1 MAYGLLGGIL
11 GSEDDKS
18 DATPSAAPAGAE
30 AFAAAVAAKISG
42 SDPEVARKTADFLSE
57 QTQLLKA
64 QKECLK
70 DEHALRLAHLRSQV
84 RAENTR
90 QVGMRVRIGLHAV
103 IALVAIG
110 IAIGAAIMIHD
121 AVGSRSVVIDVFDI
135 APNVAAQ
142 VPSGKIVA
150 AGLLDVLTRIQA
162 ATRSRAE
169 HRSLSSAW
177 TNDIAIDVP
186 ETGISI
192 GQLQRTMKAR
202 FGSDQH
208 IDGDLAQSESG
219 GLALTVRGT
228 GILPKTFV
236 GEARHLDK
244 LLTEAGEYAYGQSQP
259 GLFAAYLA
267 NNDRNDEAI
276 RFSQTA
282 YARADSSERPYVLN
296 YWANAI
302 AGKGAEGAMREALP
316 LYREALRRK
325 PDYWTAYNNIM
336 YALNGLGDEE
346 GLVRVSEQLVLAAGG
361 RPGRAPEH
369 EYQNY
374 DRTVWDLPAERA
386 EAIADVESHNGIG
399 TTGSAGGAENL
410 QIAQYEVQMH
420 DVEAAT
426 LRLNTTPVDGK
437 YTPDVAQATFVR
449 ALLAEEKSDPKTA
462 AQEWDTYAEAYANP
476 SVRTN
481 DPHTICFAA
490 PSYEKT
496 AQSAKAEAALNAVGT
511 LTLVDCYRFRG
522 DILELRGDWPS
533 AQAWYAKAV
542 RLAPSI
548 PSGYYSWG
556 VALAKHGDLNGAAAK
571 FKGANQKGPHW
582 ADPLKAWGDVLV
594 KQGNIKEAIAKYDEA
609 HQFAPNWKQLKDARD
624 ALAKDALAKDAR

>member
-18 DATPSAAPAGAE
+18 DATAPAARAAAE
-30 AFAAAVAAKISG
+30 AFAAAVAAKISEN
-42 SDPEVARKTADFLSE
+42 DPEVARKTAEFLSE

-64 QKECLK
+64 QKECLI
-70 DEHALRLAHLRSQV
+70 DEHALRLAHLRNQV

-90 QVGMRVRIGLHAV
+90 RVGLRVRIGLHAV

-121 AVGSRSVVIDVFDI
+121 AVGSRSVVIDAFDI

-162 ATRSRAE
+162 ATRSGAE

-192 GQLQRTMKAR
+192 GQLERTMKAR
-202 FGSDQH
+202 FGHDQH
-208 IDGDLAQSESG
+208 IDGDLAQSEGG

-228 GILPKTFV
+228 GILPKTFI

-244 LLTEAGEYAYGQSQP
+244 LLTQAGEYAYGQSQP

-302 AGKGAEGAMREALP
+302 AGRGADGAMREALP

-386 EAIADVESHNGIG
+386 EAIADVESHSGIG

-426 LRLNTTPVDGK
+426 LRLNTTPVDAK
-437 YTPDVAQATFVR
+437 YVPDVAQATFVR
-449 ALLAEEKSDPKTA
+449 ALLAEEKNDPEA
-462 AQEWDTYAEAYANP
+462 AAREWDAYVEAYANP

-496 AQSAKAEAALNAVGT
+496 GQSVKAEAALNAVGA

-522 DILELRGDWPS
+522 DILDLRGDWPN

-542 RLAPSI
+542 KLAPSI

-556 VALAKHGDLNGAAAK
+556 MALVRHGNLEAAAEKFNGA
-571 FKGANQKGPHW
+571 NRLGPHW
-582 ADPLKAWGDVLV
+582 ADPLKAWGDVLM
-594 KQGNIKEAIAKYDEA
+594 KQGQAKKAIEKYNEALKY
-609 HQFAPNWKQLKDARD
+609 APNWTALRDSREAATKQTI
-624 ALAKDALAKDAR
+624 

>member
-11 GSEDDKS
+11 GGEDDKS
-18 DATPSAAPAGAE
+18 EAAASATLAAAE
-30 AFAAAVAAKISG
+30 AFAAAVAAKFSG
-42 SDPEVARKTADFLSE
+42 NDPEVARKTVEFLSE

-64 QKECLK
+64 QKEYLK
-70 DEHALRLAHLRSQV
+70 DEHALRLAHLRNQV
-84 RAENTR
+84 RAENVR
-90 QVGMRVRIGLHAV
+90 QFGMRIRIGLHV
-103 IALVAIG
+103 FIALIAMG
-110 IAIGAAIMIHD
+110 IAVGAAIMIHD
-121 AVGSRSVVIDVFDI
+121 AVESRSVVIDPFDI

-162 ATRSRAE
+162 ATRSRAK
-169 HRSLSSAW
+169 HRSLASAW

-192 GQLQRTMKAR
+192 GQLERVMKAR
-202 FGSDQH
+202 FGRDQH

-228 GILPKTFV
+228 GILPKTFTDD
-236 GEARHLDK
+236 ARHLDK
-244 LLTEAGEYAYGQSQP
+244 LLMQAGEYAYGQSQP

-282 YARADSSERPYVLN
+282 YTRAESSERPYVLN

-316 LYREALRRK
+316 LYREALRQK

-346 GLVRVSEQLVLAAGG
+346 GLVRVSEQLVRAAGG
-361 RPGRAPEH
+361 RPGQAPEH

-386 EAIADVESHNGIG
+386 EAIADVESHSGIG

-426 LRLNTTPVDGK
+426 LRLNITPVDAK
-437 YTPDVAQATFVR
+437 YAPDVAQATFVR
-449 ALLAEEKSDPKTA
+449 ALIAEERSDPQA
-462 AQEWDTYAEAYANP
+462 AAREWDAYAAAYANP

-481 DPHTICFAA
+481 DPHTICYGA

-496 AQSAKAEAALNAVGT
+496 GQSAKAEAALNAVGT
-511 LTLVDCYRFRG
+511 LTLVDCDRFRG
-522 DILELRGDWPS
+522 DILDLQGDWPS

-542 RLAPSI
+542 KLAPSI

-556 VALAKHGDLNGAAAK
+556 VALARHGNLEGAAEK
-571 FKGANQKGPHW
+571 FRGANQKGPHW
-582 ADPLKAWGDVLV
+582 ADPLKAWGDVLMEEGQA
-594 KQGNIKEAIAKYDEA
+594 KNAIEKYDEA
-609 HQFAPNWKQLKDARD
+609 LKYAPNWAALKNSREAAAKQTI
-624 ALAKDALAKDAR
+624 

>member
-18 DATPSAAPAGAE
+18 DATAPAARAAAE
-30 AFAAAVAAKISG
+30 AFAAAVAAKISEN
-42 SDPEVARKTADFLSE
+42 DPEVARKTVEFLSE

-64 QKECLK
+64 QKECLI
-70 DEHALRLAHLRSQV
+70 DEHALRLAHLRNQV

-90 QVGMRVRIGLHAV
+90 RLGLRVRIGLHAV

-162 ATRSRAE
+162 ATRSGAE

-192 GQLQRTMKAR
+192 GQLERTMKAR
-202 FGSDQH
+202 FGHDQH
-208 IDGDLAQSESG
+208 IDGDLAQSEG
-219 GLALTVRGT
+219 GDLALTVRGT
-228 GILPKTFV
+228 GILPKTFI

-244 LLTEAGEYAYGQSQP
+244 LLTQAGEYAYGQSQP

-282 YARADSSERPYVLN
+282 YARAASSERPYVLN

-302 AGKGAEGAMREALP
+302 AGRGADGAMREALP

-386 EAIADVESHNGIG
+386 EAIADVESHSGIG

-426 LRLNTTPVDGK
+426 LRLNTTPVDAK
-437 YTPDVAQATFVR
+437 YVPDVAQATFVR
-449 ALLAEEKSDPKTA
+449 ALLAEERNDPEA
-462 AQEWDTYAEAYANP
+462 AAREWDAYVEAYANP

-496 AQSAKAEAALNAVGT
+496 GQSAKAEAALNAVGA

-522 DILELRGDWPS
+522 DILDLRGDWPN

-542 RLAPSI
+542 KLAPSI

-556 VALAKHGDLNGAAAK
+556 MALVRHGNLEAAAEKFNGAHRL
-571 FKGANQKGPHW
+571 GPHW
-582 ADPLKAWGDVLV
+582 ADPLKAWGDVLM
-594 KQGNIKEAIAKYDEA
+594 KQGQAKKAIEKYNEALKY
-609 HQFAPNWKQLKDARD
+609 APNWTALKDSREA
-624 ALAKDALAKDAR
+624 ATKQTI

>member
-11 GSEDDKS
+11 GGEDDKS
-18 DATPSAAPAGAE
+18 EAATAAAPAGPE
-30 AFAAAVAAKISG
+30 AFAAAVAAKLSG
-42 SDPEVARKTADFLSE
+42 NDPEVARKTVDFLSE

-64 QKECLK
+64 QKEYLK
-70 DEHALRLAHLRSQV
+70 DEHALRLAHLRNQV
-84 RAENTR
+84 RAESVR
-90 QVGMRVRIGLHAV
+90 QFGMRVRIGLHIF
-103 IALVAIG
+103 IALLVVAVG
-110 IAIGAAIMIHD
+110 VGVAIMIHD
-121 AVGSRSVVIDVFDI
+121 AVESRSVVIDSSI
-135 APNVAAQ
+135 SHRMLPHKC
-142 VPSGKIVA
+142 PSGKIVA

-162 ATRSRAE
+162 ATRSGAE

-192 GQLQRTMKAR
+192 GQLERAMKAR
-202 FGSDQH
+202 FGRDQH
-208 IDGDLAQSESG
+208 IDGDLVQSETG

-228 GILPKTFV
+228 GILPKTFTDD
-236 GEARHLDK
+236 ARHLDK
-244 LLTEAGEYAYGQSQP
+244 LLTQAGEYVYGQSQP

-276 RFSQTA
+276 RFCQAA

-302 AGKGAEGAMREALP
+302 AGKGAAGAMREALP

-346 GLVRVSEQLVLAAGG
+346 GLVRVNEQLMEAAGG
-361 RPGRAPEH
+361 RPGRAPEL

-374 DRTVWDLPAERA
+374 DRVVWDLAAERA

-399 TTGSAGGAENL
+399 TTGSAGGAETL
-410 QIAQYEVQMH
+410 QIAQYEAQMH
-420 DVEAAT
+420 DVDAAT
-426 LRLNTTPVDGK
+426 LRLNTTLVDAK
-437 YTPDVAQATFVR
+437 NAPDVAQATFVR
-449 ALLAEEKSDPKTA
+449 ALLAEEKSDPKA
-462 AQEWDTYAEAYANP
+462 AAREWDAYVEAYANP
-476 SVRTN
+476 SVSTN

-496 AQSAKAEAALNAVGT
+496 GQSAKAEAALNAVGT
-511 LTLVDCYRFRG
+511 LTLVDCDRFRG
-522 DILELRGDWPS
+522 DIFDIRGDWPS

-542 RLAPSI
+542 KLATQ
-548 PSGYYSWG
+548 YSLG
-556 VALAKHGDLNGAAAK
+556 LLLLGRHSR
-571 FKGANQKGPHW
+571 Q
-582 ADPLKAWGDVLV
+582 AWGSGRCGSEI
-594 KQGNIKEAIAKYDEA
+594 QGSQPEADRIGRI
-609 HQFAPNWKQLKDARD
+609 H
-624 ALAKDALAKDAR
+624 

>member
-11 GSEDDKS
+11 GSEDDKP
-18 DATPSAAPAGAE
+18 DATPSATPAGAE

-42 SDPEVARKTADFLSE
+42 SDPEVARKTVDFLSE

-90 QVGMRVRIGLHAV
+90 QIGMRVRIGLHAV

-110 IAIGAAIMIHD
+110 VAIGAAIMIHD
-121 AVGSRSVVIDVFDI
+121 ALGSRSVVIDAFDI

-169 HRSLSSAW
+169 HRSLASAW

-202 FGSDQH
+202 FGRDQH

-228 GILPKTFV
+228 GILPKTFI

-426 LRLNTTPVDGK
+426 LRLNTTPVDAK
-437 YTPDVAQATFVR
+437 NAPDVAQATFVR
-449 ALLAEEKSDPKTA
+449 ALIAEEKTDPKTA
-462 AQEWDTYAEAYANP
+462 AQAWDTYVEAYANP

-490 PSYEKT
+490 PSYERT
-496 AQSAKAEAALNAVGT
+496 GQSAKAEAALNAVGT

-522 DILELRGDWPS
+522 DILELRGDWPR

-542 RLAPSI
+542 KLAPSI

-556 VALAKHGDLNGAAAK
+556 VALAKHSDLNGAAVK
-571 FKGANQKGPHW
+571 FKDANQKGPHW
-582 ADPLKAWGDVLV
+582 ADPLKAWGDVLA
-594 KQGNIKEAIAKYDEA
+594 KQGNIKEAMAKYDEA
-609 HQFAPNWKQLKDARD
+609 HKFAPNWKQLKDARD
-624 ALAKDALAKDAR
+624 ALAKDPG

>member
-11 GSEDDKS
+11 GSEDDKP
-18 DATPSAAPAGAE
+18 DATPSATPAGAE

-42 SDPEVARKTADFLSE
+42 SDPEVARKTVDFLSE

-90 QVGMRVRIGLHAV
+90 QIGMRVRIGLHAV

-110 IAIGAAIMIHD
+110 VAIGAAIMIHD
-121 AVGSRSVVIDVFDI
+121 ALGSRSVVIDAFDI

-169 HRSLSSAW
+169 HRSLASAW

-202 FGSDQH
+202 FGRDQH

-228 GILPKTFV
+228 GILPKTFI

-426 LRLNTTPVDGK
+426 LRLNTTPVDAK
-437 YTPDVAQATFVR
+437 YVPDVAQATFVR
-449 ALLAEEKSDPKTA
+449 ALLAEEKNDPEA
-462 AQEWDTYAEAYANP
+462 AAREWDTYVEAYANP

-496 AQSAKAEAALNAVGT
+496 GQSAKAEAALNAVGA

-522 DILELRGDWPS
+522 DILDLRGDWPN

-542 RLAPSI
+542 KLAPSI

-556 VALAKHGDLNGAAAK
+556 MALVRHGNLEGAAEK
-571 FKGANQKGPHW
+571 FKGANRLGPHW
-582 ADPLKAWGDVLV
+582 ADPLKAWGDVLM
-594 KQGNIKEAIAKYDEA
+594 KQGQAKKAIEKYDEA
-609 HQFAPNWKQLKDARD
+609 LKYAPNWTALKDSREA
-624 ALAKDALAKDAR
+624 ATKQTI

>member
-18 DATPSAAPAGAE
+18 DATAPAARAAAE
-30 AFAAAVAAKISG
+30 AFAAAVAAKISEN
-42 SDPEVARKTADFLSE
+42 DPEVARKTAEFLSE

-64 QKECLK
+64 QKECLI
-70 DEHALRLAHLRSQV
+70 DEHALRLAHLRNQV

-90 QVGMRVRIGLHAV
+90 RVGLRVRIGLHAV

-110 IAIGAAIMIHD
+110 IAIGAAVMIHD
-121 AVGSRSVVIDVFDI
+121 AVGSRSVVIDAFDI

-162 ATRSRAE
+162 ATRSGAE

-192 GQLQRTMKAR
+192 GQLERTMKAR
-202 FGSDQH
+202 FGHDQH
-208 IDGDLAQSESG
+208 IDGDLAQSEGG

-228 GILPKTFV
+228 GILPKTFI

-244 LLTEAGEYAYGQSQP
+244 LLTQAGEYAYGQSQP

-302 AGKGAEGAMREALP
+302 AGRGADGAMREALP

-386 EAIADVESHNGIG
+386 EAIADVESHSGIG

-426 LRLNTTPVDGK
+426 LRLNTTPVDAK
-437 YTPDVAQATFVR
+437 YVPDVAQATFVR
-449 ALLAEEKSDPKTA
+449 ALLAEEKNDPEA
-462 AQEWDTYAEAYANP
+462 AAREWDAYVEAYANP

-496 AQSAKAEAALNAVGT
+496 GQSVKAEAALNAVGA

-522 DILELRGDWPS
+522 DILDLRGDWPN

-542 RLAPSI
+542 KLAPSI

-556 VALAKHGDLNGAAAK
+556 MALVRHGNLEAAAEKFNGA
-571 FKGANQKGPHW
+571 NRLGPHW
-582 ADPLKAWGDVLV
+582 ADPLKAWGDVLM
-594 KQGNIKEAIAKYDEA
+594 KQGQAKKAIEKYNEALKY
-609 HQFAPNWKQLKDARD
+609 APNWTALRDSREAATKQTI
-624 ALAKDALAKDAR
+624 

>member
-11 GSEDDKS
+11 GGEDDKS
-18 DATPSAAPAGAE
+18 EAAAPAALAATE
-30 AFAAAVAAKISG
+30 AFAAAVAAKLSG
-42 SDPEVARKTADFLSE
+42 NDPEVARKTVDFLSE
-57 QTQLLKA
+57 QAQLLKA
-64 QKECLK
+64 QKEYLK
-70 DEHALRLAHLRSQV
+70 EERVLRLAHLRNQV

-90 QVGMRVRIGLHAV
+90 QFGMRVRIGLHVV
-103 IALVAIG
+103 IVLIAIG
-110 IAIGAAIMIHD
+110 IATGAAIMIHD
-121 AVGSRSVVIDVFDI
+121 AVGSRSVVIDAFDI
-135 APNVAAQ
+135 APNVATQ

-162 ATRSRAE
+162 ATRSGAE
-169 HRSLSSAW
+169 HRSLASAW
-177 TNDIAIDVP
+177 SNDIAIDVP

-192 GQLQRTMKAR
+192 GQLERTMKAR
-202 FGSDQH
+202 FGRDQH
-208 IDGDLAQSESG
+208 IDGDLVQSESG

-228 GILPKTFV
+228 GIMPKTFID
-236 GEARHLDK
+236 EARHLDK
-244 LLTEAGEYAYGQSQP
+244 LLTQAGEYVYGQSQP

-267 NNDRNDEAI
+267 NNDRNEEAI

-346 GLVRVSEQLVLAAGG
+346 GLVRVNEQLVKAAGG

-369 EYQNY
+369 DYQNY

-386 EAIADVESHNGIG
+386 EAVADVESHSGIG
-399 TTGSAGGAENL
+399 TTGSAGGAESL

-426 LRLNTTPVDGK
+426 LRLNTTPVDTK
-437 YTPDVAQATFVR
+437 FAPDVAQATFVR
-449 ALLAEEKSDPKTA
+449 ALLAEEKSDPKA
-462 AQEWDTYAEAYANP
+462 AAREWDVYVEAYANP

-496 AQSAKAEAALNAVGT
+496 GQSAKAEAALNAVGS
-511 LTLVDCYRFRG
+511 LTLVDCDRFRG
-522 DILELRGDWPS
+522 DILDLRGDWPS

-542 RLAPSI
+542 NLAPSV

-556 VALAKHGDLNGAAAK
+556 VALAKHGNLEGAAEK

-582 ADPLKAWGDVLV
+582 ADPLKAWGDVLME
-594 KQGNIKEAIAKYDEA
+594 QGQGKKAIEKYDEA
-609 HQFAPNWKQLKDARD
+609 LKYAPNWTALKDARE
-624 ALAKDALAKDAR
+624 AAAKQTI

>member
-11 GSEDDKS
+11 GGEDEKPE
-18 DATPSAAPAGAE
+18 ATASAALAAAD

-42 SDPEVARKTADFLSE
+42 SDPEVARKTVDFLSE
-57 QTQLLKA
+57 QTQLLKV
-64 QKECLK
+64 QKEHLK
-70 DEHALRLAHLRSQV
+70 DEHSLRLAHLRHQV
-84 RAENTR
+84 RAENVR
-90 QVGMRVRIGLHAV
+90 QVGMRVRIGLHLC
-103 IALVAIG
+103 IALLVLGVAV
-110 IAIGAAIMIHD
+110 GAAIMIRD
-121 AVGSRSVVIDVFDI
+121 AVASRSVVIDAFDI

-162 ATRSRAE
+162 STRSGAE
-169 HRSLSSAW
+169 HRSLASAW

-192 GQLQRTMKAR
+192 GQLQRMMKAR
-202 FGSDQH
+202 FGRDQH
-208 IDGDLAQSESG
+208 IDGDLAQSETG

-236 GEARHLDK
+236 DEARHLDK
-244 LLTEAGEYAYGQSQP
+244 LLTLAGEYVYGQSQP

-346 GLVRVSEQLVLAAGG
+346 GLVRVNEQLVKAAGG

-386 EAIADVESHNGIG
+386 EAIADMESHNGIG
-399 TTGSAGGAENL
+399 TRGSAGGAENL

-420 DVEAAT
+420 DVESAT
-426 LRLNTTPVDGK
+426 MRINTTPVAAN
-437 YTPDVAQATFVR
+437 YAPDVAQATFVR
-449 ALLAEEKSDPKTA
+449 ALLAEENNDLKA
-462 AQEWDTYAEAYANP
+462 AAREWDAYVEAYANP

-481 DPHTICFAA
+481 NPHTICYAA
-490 PSYEKT
+490 LSFEKT
-496 AQSAKAEAALNAVGT
+496 GQSAKAEAALNAAGT
-511 LTLVDCYRFRG
+511 LTLVDCDRFRA

-533 AQAWYAKAV
+533 AQAWYATAV
-542 RLAPSI
+542 KLAPSI
-548 PSGYYSWG
+548 PAGYYSWG
-556 VALAKHGDLNGAAAK
+556 VALARHGNLDDATEK
-571 FKGANQKGPHW
+571 FKGAHQKGPHW
-582 ADPLKAWGDVLV
+582 ADPLKAWGDVLMDQGQV
-594 KQGNIKEAIAKYDEA
+594 KQAIGKYDEA
-609 HQFAPNWKQLKDARD
+609 LKYAPNWPALKHSRETA
-624 ALAKDALAKDAR
+624 AKLAI

>member
-18 DATPSAAPAGAE
+18 DATAPAARATAE
-30 AFAAAVAAKISG
+30 AFAAAVAAKISEN
-42 SDPEVARKTADFLSE
+42 DPAVARKTVEFLSE

-64 QKECLK
+64 QKECLI
-70 DEHALRLAHLRSQV
+70 DEHALRLAHLRNQV

-90 QVGMRVRIGLHAV
+90 RLGLRVRIGLHAV

-110 IAIGAAIMIHD
+110 IATGAAIMIHD
-121 AVGSRSVVIDVFDI
+121 AVGSRSVVIDAFDI
-135 APNVAAQ
+135 APNIAAQ

-162 ATRSRAE
+162 ATRSGAE

-192 GQLQRTMKAR
+192 GQLERTMKAR
-202 FGSDQH
+202 FGHDQH
-208 IDGDLAQSESG
+208 IDGDLAQSQGG

-228 GILPKTFV
+228 GILPKTFI

-244 LLTEAGEYAYGQSQP
+244 LLTQAGEYAYGQSQP

-302 AGKGAEGAMREALP
+302 AGRGADGAMREALP

-386 EAIADVESHNGIG
+386 EAIADVESHSGIG

-426 LRLNTTPVDGK
+426 LRLNTTPVDAK
-437 YTPDVAQATFVR
+437 YVPDVAQATFVR
-449 ALLAEEKSDPKTA
+449 ALLAEEKNDPEA
-462 AQEWDTYAEAYANP
+462 AAREWDAYVEAYANP

-496 AQSAKAEAALNAVGT
+496 GQSAKAEAALNAVGT

-522 DILELRGDWPS
+522 DVLDLRGDWPN

-542 RLAPSI
+542 KLAPSI

-556 VALAKHGDLNGAAAK
+556 MALVRHGNLEGAAEKFNGA
-571 FKGANQKGPHW
+571 NRLGPHW
-582 ADPLKAWGDVLV
+582 ADPLKAWGDVLM
-594 KQGNIKEAIAKYDEA
+594 KQGQAKKAIEKYNEALKY
-609 HQFAPNWKQLKDARD
+609 APNWTALKDSREA
-624 ALAKDALAKDAR
+624 ATKQTI

>member
-11 GSEDDKS
+11 GGEDDKS
-18 DATPSAAPAGAE
+18 EATASATLAAAE
-30 AFAAAVAAKISG
+30 AFAAAVAAKFSG
-42 SDPEVARKTADFLSE
+42 NDPEVARKTVDFLSE
-57 QTQLLKA
+57 QTELLKA
-64 QKECLK
+64 QKEYLK
-70 DEHALRLAHLRSQV
+70 DEHALRLAHLSNQV
-84 RAENTR
+84 RAENVR
-90 QVGMRVRIGLHAV
+90 QLGMRVRIGLHV
-103 IALVAIG
+103 FIALIAIG
-110 IAIGAAIMIHD
+110 IAVGVAIMIHD
-121 AVGSRSVVIDVFDI
+121 AIESRSVVIDPFDI

-162 ATRSRAE
+162 ATRSRAK

-192 GQLQRTMKAR
+192 GQLERMMKAR
-202 FGSDQH
+202 FGRDQH
-208 IDGDLAQSESG
+208 IDGDLALSETG
-219 GLALTVRGT
+219 GLALTVRGA
-228 GILPKTFV
+228 GILPKTFTD
-236 GEARHLDK
+236 EARHLDK
-244 LLTEAGEYAYGQSQP
+244 LLTQAGEYVYGQSQP

-346 GLVRVSEQLVLAAGG
+346 GVVRVSKQLALAAGG

-386 EAIADVESHNGIG
+386 EAIADVESHSGIG

-410 QIAQYEVQMH
+410 QIAQYEAQMH

-426 LRLNTTPVDGK
+426 LRLNTTPVDAK
-437 YTPDVAQATFVR
+437 DVPDVAQATFVR
-449 ALLAEEKSDPKTA
+449 ALLAEEKGDPKAA
-462 AQEWDTYAEAYANP
+462 AQEWDAYVGAYANP

-481 DPHTICFAA
+481 DPHTICYAA

-496 AQSAKAEAALNAVGT
+496 GQSAKAEAALNAVGT

-522 DILELRGDWPS
+522 DILDLRGDWPN
-533 AQAWYAKAV
+533 AQAWYANAV
-542 RLAPSI
+542 KLAPSI

-556 VALAKHGDLNGAAAK
+556 MALARHGNLEGAAEK
-571 FKGANQKGPHW
+571 FKSANQLGPHW
-582 ADPLKAWGDVLV
+582 ADPLKAWGDVLTR
-594 KQGNIKEAIAKYDEA
+594 QGQRKKAIEKYDEA
-609 HQFAPNWKQLKDARD
+609 LKYAPNWAALKDARE
-624 ALAKDALAKDAR
+624 AATKQTI

>member
-11 GSEDDKS
+11 GSEDDKP
-18 DATPSAAPAGAE
+18 DATPSATPAGAE

-42 SDPEVARKTADFLSE
+42 SDPEVARKTVDFLSE

-90 QVGMRVRIGLHAV
+90 QIGMRVRIGLHAV

-110 IAIGAAIMIHD
+110 VAIGAAIMIHD
-121 AVGSRSVVIDVFDI
+121 ALGSRSVVIDAFDI

-169 HRSLSSAW
+169 HRSLASAW

-202 FGSDQH
+202 FGRDQH

-228 GILPKTFV
+228 GILPKTFI

-426 LRLNTTPVDGK
+426 LRLNTTPVDAK
-437 YTPDVAQATFVR
+437 NAPDVAQATFVR
-449 ALLAEEKSDPKTA
+449 ALIAEEKSDPKTA
-462 AQEWDTYAEAYANP
+462 AQAWDTYVEAYANP

-490 PSYEKT
+490 PSYERT
-496 AQSAKAEAALNAVGT
+496 GQSAKAEAALNAVGT

-522 DILELRGDWPS
+522 DILELRGDWPR

-542 RLAPSI
+542 KLAPSI

-556 VALAKHGDLNGAAAK
+556 VALAKHSDLNGAAVK
-571 FKGANQKGPHW
+571 FKDANQKGPHW
-582 ADPLKAWGDVLV
+582 ADPLKAWGDVLA
-594 KQGNIKEAIAKYDEA
+594 KQGNIKEAMAKYDEA
-609 HQFAPNWKQLKDARD
+609 HKFAPNWKQLKDARD
-624 ALAKDALAKDAR
+624 ALAKDPG

>member
-11 GSEDDKS
+11 GGEDDKS
-18 DATPSAAPAGAE
+18 EATASATLAAAE
-30 AFAAAVAAKISG
+30 AFAAAVAAKLAG
-42 SDPEVARKTADFLSE
+42 NDPQVARKTVDFLSE
-57 QTQLLKA
+57 QTQLLKV
-64 QKECLK
+64 QKEHLK
-70 DEHALRLAHLRSQV
+70 DEHALRLAHLRHQV
-84 RAENTR
+84 RAENVR
-90 QVGMRVRIGLHAV
+90 QVGMRVRIGLHV
-103 IALVAIG
+103 FIALIAVG
-110 IAIGAAIMIHD
+110 ILVGAAIMIRD
-121 AVGSRSVVIDVFDI
+121 AVQSRSVVIDAFDI

-142 VPSGKIVA
+142 VPSGKIAA

-162 ATRSRAE
+162 ATRSGVE
-169 HRSLSSAW
+169 HRSLASAW
-177 TNDIAIDVP
+177 SNDIAIDVP
-186 ETGISI
+186 DTGISI
-192 GQLQRTMKAR
+192 GQLERMMKAR
-202 FGSDQH
+202 FGRDQH
-208 IDGDLAQSESG
+208 IDGDLAQSETG
-219 GLALTVRGT
+219 GLALTVRGN
-228 GILPKTFV
+228 GILPKTFID
-236 GEARHLDK
+236 ESRHLEK
-244 LLTEAGEYAYGQSQP
+244 LLTLAGEYVYGQSQP

-302 AGKGAEGAMREALP
+302 AGKGSEGAMREALP

-346 GLVRVSEQLVLAAGG
+346 GLVRVSEQMMKAAGG

-399 TTGSAGGAENL
+399 TRGSAGGAENL

-426 LRLNTTPVDGK
+426 LRINTTPVDAN
-437 YTPDVAQATFVR
+437 YVPDVAQATFVR
-449 ALLAEEKSDPKTA
+449 ALLAEENNDPKA
-462 AQEWDTYAEAYANP
+462 AAREWDAYLEAYANP

-481 DPHTICFAA
+481 NPHTICYAA
-490 PSYEKT
+490 PSFEKT
-496 AQSAKAEAALNAVGT
+496 GQPAKAEAALNAVGT
-511 LTLVDCYRFRG
+511 LTLVDCDRFRA
-522 DILELRGDWPS
+522 DILDLQGDWPS

-542 RLAPSI
+542 KLAPSI
-548 PSGYYSWG
+548 PSGYYAWG
-556 VALAKHGDLNGAAAK
+556 VALARHGNLDGAAEK
-571 FKGANQKGPHW
+571 FKDAHQKGPHW
-582 ADPLKAWGDVLV
+582 ADPLKAWGDVLMEQGQV
-594 KQGNIKEAIAKYDEA
+594 KKAIEKYDEA
-609 HQFAPNWKQLKDARD
+609 IKYAPNWTALKDSRETA
-624 ALAKDALAKDAR
+624 AKQSI

>member
-11 GSEDDKS
+11 GGEDDKS
-18 DATPSAAPAGAE
+18 EATASATLVAAE
-30 AFAAAVAAKISG
+30 AFAAAVAAKLAG
-42 SDPEVARKTADFLSE
+42 NDPDVARKTVDFLSE
-57 QTQLLKA
+57 QTQLLKV
-64 QKECLK
+64 QKEHLK
-70 DEHALRLAHLRSQV
+70 DEHALRLAHLRHQV
-84 RAENTR
+84 RAENVR
-90 QVGMRVRIGLHAV
+90 QVGMRVRIGLHV
-103 IALVAIG
+103 FIALIAVG
-110 IAIGAAIMIHD
+110 ILVGAAIMIRD
-121 AVGSRSVVIDVFDI
+121 AVESRSVVIDAFDI

-142 VPSGKIVA
+142 VPSGKITA

-162 ATRSRAE
+162 ATRSGAE
-169 HRSLSSAW
+169 HRSLASAW

-192 GQLQRTMKAR
+192 GQLERMMKAR
-202 FGSDQH
+202 FGRDQH
-208 IDGDLAQSESG
+208 IDGDLAQSETG

-228 GILPKTFV
+228 GIVPRTFID
-236 GEARHLDK
+236 ESRHLDK
-244 LLTEAGEYAYGQSQP
+244 LLTLAGEYVYGQSQP

-267 NNDRNDEAI
+267 NNERNDEAI

-346 GLVRVSEQLVLAAGG
+346 GLVRVSEQMMKAAGG

-399 TTGSAGGAENL
+399 TRGSAGGAENL

-426 LRLNTTPVDGK
+426 LRINTTPVDAN
-437 YTPDVAQATFVR
+437 YVPDIAQATFVR
-449 ALLAEEKSDPKTA
+449 ALLAEENNDPKA
-462 AQEWDTYAEAYANP
+462 AAREWDAYVKAYANP

-481 DPHTICFAA
+481 NPHTICYAA
-490 PSYEKT
+490 PSFEKT
-496 AQSAKAEAALNAVGT
+496 GQAAKAEAALNAVGA
-511 LTLVDCYRFRG
+511 LTLVDCDRFRA
-522 DILELRGDWPS
+522 DILDLRGYWPS

-542 RLAPSI
+542 KLAPSI
-548 PSGYYSWG
+548 PAGYYSWG
-556 VALAKHGDLNGAAAK
+556 VALVRHGNLDGAAEK
-571 FKGANQKGPHW
+571 FKGAHQKGPHW
-582 ADPLKAWGDVLV
+582 ADPLKAWGDVLMEQGQV
-594 KQGNIKEAIAKYDEA
+594 KKAIEKYDEA
-609 HQFAPNWKQLKDARD
+609 IKYAPNWTALKDSRETA
-624 ALAKDALAKDAR
+624 AKQSI

>member
-11 GSEDDKS
+11 GNEDDKP
-18 DATPSAAPAGAE
+18 DATPSATPAGAE

-42 SDPEVARKTADFLSE
+42 SDPEVARKTVDFLSE

-90 QVGMRVRIGLHAV
+90 QIGMRVRIGLHAV

-110 IAIGAAIMIHD
+110 VAIGAAIMIHD
-121 AVGSRSVVIDVFDI
+121 ALGSRSVVIDAFDI

-169 HRSLSSAW
+169 HRSLASAW

-202 FGSDQH
+202 FGRDQH

-228 GILPKTFV
+228 GILPKTFI

-426 LRLNTTPVDGK
+426 LRLNTTPVDAK
-437 YTPDVAQATFVR
+437 NAPDVAQATFVR
-449 ALLAEEKSDPKTA
+449 ALIAEEKSDPKTA
-462 AQEWDTYAEAYANP
+462 AQAWDTYVEAYANP

-490 PSYEKT
+490 PSYERT
-496 AQSAKAEAALNAVGT
+496 GQSAKAEAALNAVGT

-522 DILELRGDWPS
+522 DILELRGDWPR

-542 RLAPSI
+542 KLAPSI

-556 VALAKHGDLNGAAAK
+556 VALAKHSDLNGAAVK
-571 FKGANQKGPHW
+571 FKDANQKGPHW
-582 ADPLKAWGDVLV
+582 ADPLKAWGDVLA
-594 KQGNIKEAIAKYDEA
+594 KQGNIKEAMAKYDEA
-609 HQFAPNWKQLKDARD
+609 HKFAPNWKQLKDARD
-624 ALAKDALAKDAR
+624 ALAKDPG

>member
-11 GSEDDKS
+11 GGEDDKS
-18 DATPSAAPAGAE
+18 EAAATATLAAAE
-30 AFAAAVAAKISG
+30 AFAAAVAAKLAG
-42 SDPEVARKTADFLSE
+42 NDPEVARKTVDFLSE
-57 QTQLLKA
+57 QTQLLKV
-64 QKECLK
+64 QKEHLE
-70 DEHALRLAHLRSQV
+70 DEHALRLAHLRHQV
-84 RAENTR
+84 RAEKAR
-90 QVGMRVRIGLHAV
+90 QVGMRVRIGLHVCIALIVMGVAVGAV
-103 IALVAIG
+103 I
-110 IAIGAAIMIHD
+110 MIRD
-121 AVGSRSVVIDVFDI
+121 AVESRSVIIDAFDI

-142 VPSGKIVA
+142 VPSGKITA

-162 ATRSRAE
+162 ATRSGAE
-169 HRSLSSAW
+169 HRSLASAW

-192 GQLQRTMKAR
+192 GQLQRIMKAR

-208 IDGDLAQSESG
+208 IDGDLAQSETG
-219 GLALTVRGT
+219 GLVLTVRGR
-228 GILPKTFV
+228 GILPKTFID
-236 GEARHLDK
+236 EARHLDR
-244 LLTEAGEYAYGQSQP
+244 LLTLAGEYVYGQSQP

-267 NNDRNDEAI
+267 NNDRHDEAI
-276 RFSQTA
+276 RFGQMA

-316 LYREALRRK
+316 MYREALRRK

-346 GLVRVSEQLVLAAGG
+346 GLVRVSEQLMKAAGG

-386 EAIADVESHNGIG
+386 EAIADMESHNGIG
-399 TTGSAGGAENL
+399 TRGSAGGAENL

-426 LRLNTTPVDGK
+426 LRINTTPVDTN
-437 YTPDVAQATFVR
+437 YTPDVAQSTFVR
-449 ALLAEEKSDPKTA
+449 ALLAEENNDLKA
-462 AQEWDTYAEAYANP
+462 AAREWDAYGEAYANP

-481 DPHTICFAA
+481 NPQMICYAA
-490 PSYEKT
+490 PSFEKT
-496 AQSAKAEAALNAVGT
+496 GQTAKAEVALNAVGE
-511 LTLVDCYRFRG
+511 LTLVDCDRFKA
-522 DILELRGDWPS
+522 DVLDLRGDWPS
-533 AQAWYAKAV
+533 AQVWYAKAV
-542 RLAPSI
+542 KLAPSI
-548 PSGYYSWG
+548 PAGYYSWG
-556 VALAKHGDLNGAAAK
+556 VALAKHGNLEAAAEK

-582 ADPLKAWGDVLV
+582 ADPLKAWGDVLMD
-594 KQGNIKEAIAKYDEA
+594 QGQAKKAIEKYD
-609 HQFAPNWKQLKDARD
+609 D
-624 ALAKDALAKDAR
+624 ALKYAPSWTALKHSRETAAKLAI

>member
-11 GSEDDKS
+11 GGEDDKS
-18 DATPSAAPAGAE
+18 DATASASSTHAAAE
-30 AFAAAVAAKISG
+30 AFASAVAAKISG
-42 SDPEVARKTADFLSE
+42 NDPEVARKTVDFLNE

-64 QKECLK
+64 QKEFLK
-70 DEHALRLAHLRSQV
+70 DEHALRLAHLRNQV

-90 QVGMRVRIGLHAV
+90 QIGMRVRIGLHAV
-103 IALVAIG
+103 LALVAIG

-121 AVGSRSVVIDVFDI
+121 AVRSRSVVIDAFDI
-135 APNVAAQ
+135 SPNVAAQ

-150 AGLLDVLTRIQA
+150 AGLLDVLTRIQS
-162 ATRSRAE
+162 ATRSGAE
-169 HRSLSSAW
+169 HRALSSAW

-192 GQLQRTMKAR
+192 GQLERTMKAR
-202 FGSDQH
+202 FGHDQH

-228 GILPKTFV
+228 GILPKTFI
-236 GEARHLDK
+236 GESRHLDK

-276 RFSQTA
+276 RFCQTA

-346 GLVRVSEQLVLAAGG
+346 GLVRVSEQLVQAAGG

-386 EAIADVESHNGIG
+386 EAIADVESDSGIG

-410 QIAQYEVQMH
+410 QIAQYEAQMH

-426 LRLNTTPVDGK
+426 LRLNTTPVDPK
-437 YTPDVAQATFVR
+437 YTPDFAQATFVR
-449 ALLAEEKSDPKTA
+449 ALLAEEKNDSKA
-462 AQEWDTYAEAYANP
+462 AAHEWDAYAEAYANP

-490 PSYEKT
+490 TSYERT
-496 AQSAKAEAALNAVGT
+496 GQSAKAEAALNAVGA

-522 DILELRGDWPS
+522 DILDMRGDWPN
-533 AQAWYAKAV
+533 AQAWYEKAV
-542 RLAPSI
+542 KLAPSI

-556 VALAKHGDLNGAAAK
+556 MALVRHGNLEGAAEK
-571 FKGANQKGPHW
+571 FKRANQQGPHW
-582 ADPLKAWGDVLV
+582 ADPLKAWGDVLME
-594 KQGNIKEAIAKYDEA
+594 QGQPKKAVEKYDEA
-609 HQFAPNWKQLKDARD
+609 LKYAPNWTALKESREAATKQTI
-624 ALAKDALAKDAR
+624 